1 MVVQDTKQAASRFED
16 LVVWQKAHGL
26 ALSVYRLTAD
36 FPKSEIY
43 GLVSQMRRA
52 AVSVPA
58 NIVEGFHRRGS
69 VEKVRFFNIAQ
80 GSLEELRYL
89 VRLAADLQY
98 GEEPSLREDIDL
110 TGRLLGGYI
119 RGVERRRSPSFRSPG
134 SQLPS
139 PSS

>member
-1 MVVQDTKQAASRFED
+1 MAEQDNNRPASRFED
-16 LVVWQKAHGL
+16 LVVWQKAHSMT
-26 ALSVYRLTAD
+26 LSVYRLTAD
-36 FPKSEIY
+36 FPKSEMF

-69 VEKVRFFNIAQ
+69 AEKVRFFNIAQ
-80 GSLEELRYL
+80 GSLEELRYFVL
-89 VRLAADLQY
+89 LAADLNY
-98 GEEPSLREDIDL
+98 GETPSLREDIEQ

-119 RGVERRRSPSFRSPG
+119 RGVERHRAQKSSSY
-134 SQLPS
+134 LLS